1 MSFSPEL
8 VVDADNSRPTQ
19 LTEAEEVAL
28 RTGDVGP
35 DFYAALER
43 SRTVHADCQQL
54 LTTAA
59 QQTTA
64 LGVME
69 HMSTLQEAALERLY
83 RWTSSQCRY
92 VGNPVQPHRK
102 LGIPFPIISSLPF
115 LHEAGL
121 NERSRISH
129 KSGAWICVHN
139 MPFLLRSSQIE
150 CLSPENSAM
159 LSTAMR
165 HLQERPVMFR

>member
-1 MSFSPEL
+1 MWAILAPADRGRGSGSEDWRRWAGLLRCIGAIPDGARGLPAIAHDGRATDDRVGCDGAHVHSARGSARTLVPVDLLAVQVCWQSSP
-8 VVDADNSRPTQ
+8 T
-19 LTEAEEVAL
+19 
-28 RTGDVGP
+28 
-35 DFYAALER
+35 
-43 SRTVHADCQQL
+43 
-54 LTTAA
+54 
-59 QQTTA
+59 
-64 LGVME
+64 
-69 HMSTLQEAALERLY
+69 
-83 RWTSSQCRY
+83 
-92 VGNPVQPHRK
+92 
-102 LGIPFPIISSLPF
+102 PFPIISSLPF